1 MAETEE
7 IFKGEIRTSL
17 NRIEKPI
24 HDETGEITSFQT
36 ITESSEMF
44 SQILQRNICHFAQA
58 STTLFVEGPF
68 RIQVHPF

>member
-7 IFKGEIRTSL
+7 KCKRREIRTSR

-24 HDETGEITSFQT
+24 CDETGEITSFQT

-44 SQILQRNICHFAQA
+44 SQILQHNIHHFEQA
-58 STTLFVEGPF
+58 STTLFV
-68 RIQVHPF
+68 